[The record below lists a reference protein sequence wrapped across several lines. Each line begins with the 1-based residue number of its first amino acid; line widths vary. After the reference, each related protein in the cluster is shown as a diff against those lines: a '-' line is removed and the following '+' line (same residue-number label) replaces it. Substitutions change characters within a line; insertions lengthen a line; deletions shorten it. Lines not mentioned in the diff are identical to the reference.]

1 MERTG
6 TLSYMGMYDY
16 DNTLFDTFQLP
27 AGVDKDNLIIS
38 LLSECAE
45 LEALYPSAPTFKKIL
60 GAWSANRLPSWERV
74 KAAFEAEYSPIEN
87 TDRYEDITD
96 TTDHTANGTEKWT
109 DSSTNKA
116 NATNQV
122 NAYNDGIVDHDKSNT
137 EGTGSGTH
145 DGSDSTT
152 EKTTYKHVNH
162 THGNIGVTTN
172 QQMIKEEIELRQYD
186 IDDYIINDFIKKFCI
201 TVY

>member
-45 LEALYPSAPTFKKIL
+45 LEALYPSVPTFKKIL
-60 GAWSANRLPSWERV
+60 GAWSANRLPAWERV

-96 TTDHTANGTEKWT
+96 TTDHTASGTEKWT

-152 EKTTYKHVNH
+152 EKTTYTHTNH

-172 QQMIKEEIELRQYD
+172 QQMIREELELRQKD
-186 IDDYIINDFIKKFCI
+186 VDDYIINDFIKKFCI

>member
-16 DNTLFDTFQLP
+16 DNTLFDNFQLP

-45 LEALYPSAPTFKKIL
+45 LEALYTSVPTFKKIL

-74 KAAFEAEYSPIEN
+74 KTALEEEYSTIEN
-87 TDRYEDITD
+87 TNRFEDITD
-96 TTDHTANGTEKWT
+96 TTDRTESGKENWT
-109 DSSTNKA
+109 DKSNSKTNS
-116 NATNQV
+116 TNQV

-137 EGTGSGTH
+137 TGDGTGSH
-145 DGSDSTT
+145 DGTNSTT
-152 EKTTYKHVNH
+152 EKTTYTHTNH

-172 QQMIKEEIELRQYD
+172 QQMIREELELRQLD

>member
-16 DNTLFDTFQLP
+16 DNTLFDNFQIP

-74 KAAFEAEYSPIEN
+74 KTALEEEYSSIEN
-87 TDRYEDITD
+87 TNRFEDITD
-96 TTDHTANGTEKWT
+96 TTDRTESGKENWT
-109 DSSTNKA
+109 
-116 NATNQV
+116 
-122 NAYNDGIVDHDKSNT
+122 DKSNSKT
-137 EGTGSGTH
+137 IAQIRSTPTMTASWTTIKATRPATAPEV
-145 DGSDSTT
+145 TT
-152 EKTTYKHVNH
+152 EQTAPRKKPLTPTRTTR
-162 THGNIGVTTN
+162 TAISALPLTN
-172 QQMIKEEIELRQYD
+172 R
-186 IDDYIINDFIKKFCI
+186 
-201 TVY
+201 